1 MHLPVTGRP
10 AKGSGRREKEGT
22 ARAARCPGKVR
33 DSTGRTGPRVGGAR
47 GHGCTSGRCAHCHF
61 KMAGFTL

>member
-33 DSTGRTGPRVGGAR
+33 DSTGRTGPRVGGGTGAR
-47 GHGCTSGRCAHCHF
+47 LHRGEMCS
-61 KMAGFTL
+61 LPL